1 MTTVTAKPYNEALMD
16 IVEAYQEDGQP
27 CPASKHQI
35 ADWAIERDLWQP
47 QHNTLV
53 KQLANDLAVAMKVQK
68 RLDPQGRRARTMAAV
83 CMIVVDEDGKKTQIA
98 LWDDSRTCAGDHLTA
113 SLEQRHHQIG
123 GDCKALHIDCCSGND
138 NNRDLRKNPIQFSWD
153 FTEYVESSDE
163 DDETVDP
170 QKPR

>member
-16 IVEAYQEDGQP
+16 IVEAYREDGQP
-27 CPASKHQI
+27 WPAPKQKM
-35 ADWAIERDLWQP
+35 ANWALERELWQP

-53 KQLANDLAVAMKVQK
+53 KLLANDMAVAMKTVK
-68 RLDPQGRRARTMAAV
+68 HTDPQGRRARTMAAAR
-83 CMIVVDEDGKKTQIA
+83 MSTIDEDGKETQTS
-98 LWDDSRTCAGDHLTA
+98 LWDDARTCAGDHLTTA
-113 SLEQRHHQIG
+113 LEQRHHQIG
-123 GDCKALHIDCCSGND
+123 GDCKALHIDVCSGND
-138 NNRDLRKNPIQFSWD
+138 NNPDLRANPIQFSWD